1 MTTPPT
7 TTLPRVQPAAYH
19 AAHEHAAL
27 FDATPYGRVW
37 MRDRDR
43 AALLHRL
50 STNQIERL
58 RPGQRVETVLTTP
71 IGRIIDLLSVFCMDD
86 ALLLVSSPERGA
98 ALLNYLRG
106 NIFFNDKVKL
116 EDARTSL
123 GQLALYGPAADRL
136 LTSLGLPGAETPAH
150 TFATTSWDGQPLYI
164 TGTRPIAGGGR
175 WLIAPPNS
183 LATLHTALCTAGAH
197 PLDGETFEILRVEA
211 GHGAYGHELSE
222 EYIPLETGLWDAVSF
237 SKGCYVGQEII
248 ARMESRGRLAKSLRG
263 LRLLERPELPTGS
276 KPLAKLD
283 AAGKEAGDLTSIV
296 DSPRYGL
303 IALAYVRTA
312 YLSGET
318 PLSVA
323 GCRAEIVELPF
334 TQQPTG

>member
-1 MTTPPT
+1 M
-7 TTLPRVQPAAYH
+7 LPRVHAAAYR
-19 AAHEHAAL
+19 AAYEHAAL
-27 FDATPYGRVW
+27 LDATPCGRVW

-50 STNQIERL
+50 STNQIEQL
-58 RPGQRVETVLTTP
+58 RPGQRIETVLTTP
-71 IGRIIDLLSVFCMDD
+71 IGRIIDLLSVFCMED
-86 ALLLVSSPERGA
+86 ALLLVSSPERSA
-98 ALLNYLRG
+98 ALLRYVRG

-116 EDARTSL
+116 EDGSTSL

-136 LTSLGLPGAETPAH
+136 LASLGLPGAELSAQ
-150 TFATTSWDGQPLYI
+150 TFATASWDDQPLYI

-175 WLIAPPNS
+175 WLIAPPSS
-183 LATLHTALCTAGAH
+183 LATLHAALCAAGAH
-197 PLDGETFEILRVEA
+197 LLDGETFEVLRVEA
-211 GHGAYGHELSE
+211 GQGAYGRELSE

-237 SKGCYVGQEII
+237 NKGCYVGQEII

-263 LRLLERPELPTGS
+263 LRLLERPELPSTVGM
-276 KPLAKLD
+276 PLAKLE
-283 AAGKEAGDLTSIV
+283 AAGKEAGDLTSVV

-312 YLSGET
+312 YLSGDI

-334 TQQPTG
+334 NQQSTG

>member
-1 MTTPPT
+1 M
-7 TTLPRVQPAAYH
+7 LPRVHAAAYH

-27 FDATPYGRVW
+27 LDATPCGRVW

-58 RPGQRVETVLTTP
+58 HPGQSVETVLTTP
-71 IGRIIDLLSVFCMDD
+71 IGRIIDLLNVFCMED

-123 GQLALYGPAADRL
+123 GQLALYGPSADRL
-136 LTSLGLPGAETPAH
+136 LTSLGLPGAEIPIH

-183 LATLHTALCTAGAH
+183 LATLHAALCAAGAH
-197 PLDGETFEILRVEA
+197 PLDGETFDVLRVEA
-211 GHGAYGHELSE
+211 GHGAYGRELSE

-263 LRLLERPELPTGS
+263 LRLLERPELPTTGGV
-276 KPLAKLD
+276 PLAKLD

-303 IALAYVRTA
+303 IALAYVRTG

-318 PLSVA
+318 PLRVA

-334 TQQPTG
+334 NQQPTG